1 MKKLIIVFTLCLTF
15 AYGQSIEIRVT
26 QVKVDRIYQ
35 DLNIKSYV
43 KNVNTTY
50 YIDALNREVIVS
62 FNKSDR
68 NDVVFQNV
76 KIQKIENT
84 YIVSYNDISLY
95 TNDNHVGTIT
105 IDTKLNKVVYDDQNV
120 DKNFSDV
127 YDFQV
132 FDVVVR
138 QPI

>member
-1 MKKLIIVFTLCLTF
+1 M
-15 AYGQSIEIRVT
+15 
-26 QVKVDRIYQ
+26 
-35 DLNIKSYV
+35 